1 MTREGRRQGAQ
12 TGGTT
17 ETFEKGL
24 CLEVTM
30 QGSDVWWGS
39 EGSVCPEENP
49 GGTWVED
56 DDEG

>member
-1 MTREGRRQGAQ
+1 
-12 TGGTT
+12 
-17 ETFEKGL
+17 
-24 CLEVTM
+24 M